1 MNIYQY
7 HQLEEK
13 NQLDALDQ
21 SGVLIA
27 EREAAF
33 CRIKLYQVENFYVEI
48 YHHTHFNVVV
58 NINSFTNTDCLTP
71 YLENINIDSLFTSHN

>member
-1 MNIYQY
+1 MTIYQY

-13 NQLDALDQ
+13 NQLDALEQ
-21 SGVLIA
+21 SGTFIA

-33 CRIKLYQVENFYVEI
+33 CHVKLYQVDNFYVEI

-58 NINSFTNTDCLTP
+58 NINSFTNTDCLAP
-71 YLENINIDSLFTSHN
+71 YLEQIDIHSLFSLS

>member
-1 MNIYQY
+1 MTIYQY

-13 NQLDALDQ
+13 NQLDTVEQ

-27 EREAAF
+27 ERDLPF
-33 CRIKLYQVENFYVEI
+33 CRVKLYQVENFYVEI

-58 NINSFTNTDCLTP
+58 NINSFTNTDCLNP
-71 YLENINIDSLFTSHN
+71 YLEQINIEGLV